1 MAFLTALML
10 GMAPAPSAEWVTR
23 IYNGWRVSAVQPSSC
38 SAIKEFEG
46 GIVIYVEY
54 DERRDEVT
62 FALRD
67 PSFKSLKEGDTY
79 SLATDLELKDGQI
92 ANFGQVNFRGRVDG
106 DIAAIVA
113 AFDGK
118 EFLGFLEQAARVR
131 IKRGGINVADVD
143 VSYGQGWQISA
154 LRDCAALMAK
164 KNPSDPF
171 AD

>member
-1 MAFLTALML
+1 MVFLTALML

-23 IYNGWRVSAVQPSSC
+23 IYNGWRVNAVQPSSC
-38 SAIKEFEG
+38 AAIKEFDG
-46 GIVIYVEY
+46 GVVIYVEF

-67 PSFKSLKEGDTY
+67 PSFKSLKDGDTY
-79 SLATDLELKDGQI
+79 SLATELELKDGQI
-92 ANFGQVNFRGRVDG
+92 ASFGQVNFRGRVDG
-106 DIAAIVA
+106 DMAAIAA

-118 EFLGFLEQAARVR
+118 EFLGFLEQAARVKIR
-131 IKRGGINVADVD
+131 RGGINVADVD

-171 AD
+171 VN